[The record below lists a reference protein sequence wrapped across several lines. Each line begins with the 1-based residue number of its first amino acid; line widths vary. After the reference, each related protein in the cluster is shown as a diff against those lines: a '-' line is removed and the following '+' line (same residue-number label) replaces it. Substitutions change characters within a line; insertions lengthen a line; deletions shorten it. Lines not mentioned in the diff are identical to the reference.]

1 MKTTNYPRGKIAQKL
16 SNLGAVMALAVVML
30 LSDQAVAGDKSLE
43 DYGKDLEGCFE
54 EAARLTNN
62 TSRIAEYRSFAAQ
75 SAELLAGGIRRSDI
89 IEIIGNKL
97 GKTPLTVGFAGCV
110 MNY

>member
-1 MKTTNYPRGKIAQKL
+1 MQKVSTFSAFMEFFMVTFL
-16 SNLGAVMALAVVML
+16 SNQVV
-30 LSDQAVAGDKSLE
+30 ANDKILE

-62 TSRIAEYRSFAAQ
+62 TSRIADYRSFASQA
-75 SAELLAGGIRRSDI
+75 SELLDRGTRKSDL

-97 GKTPLTVGFAGCV
+97 GKTPLTIGFAGCV